1 MSKLAILG
9 CQNYY
14 RFDSMLAKNVKRHQY
29 FGDFFLTF
37 LKKKKVK
44 KKHHKAKKNPKIT
57 FYGENHT
64 PNFQALFF
72 SKTEI

>member
-29 FGDFFLTF
+29 FVTQLFMVHLGFLIFCYNF
-37 LKKKKVK
+37 LV
-44 KKHHKAKKNPKIT
+44 I
-57 FYGENHT
+57 FDT
-64 PNFQALFF
+64 PIFDHLPLIR
-72 SKTEI
+72 K